1 MKVTASTLA
10 VALFVAAAQAQ
21 NSTSGNSSDYATG
34 LVAALGGAGLTTLA
48 GVLQGYP
55 DIAQMLQM
63 GGNYTVSSMLYKSLD
78 LMLTLDRRS
87 SHPTTMLSPVWTL
100 RPSMPA

>member
-1 MKVTASTLA
+1 LWKQHLVFLYTERREEDDLS
-10 VALFVAAAQAQ
+10 FVAILAEVLL
-21 NSTSGNSSDYATG
+21 TRVGNELTQQWNATG

-63 GGNYTVSSMLYKSLD
+63 GGNYTVSSIVYKLID
-78 LMLTLDRRS
+78 FMFTLDRTYGSR
-87 SHPTTMLSPVWTL
+87 
-100 RPSMPA
+100 A

>member
-34 LVAALGGAGLTTLA
+34 LVAALNGAGLTTLA
-48 GVLQGYP
+48 GVLGGYP

-63 GGNYTVSSMLYKSLD
+63 GGNYTVSSVLYKLIHF
-78 LMLTLDRRS
+78 MLTLDRRS
-87 SHPTTMLSPVWTL
+87 SHPTTMLSPASIL
-100 RPSMPA
+100 PRSMPP